1 MLTSPSPL
9 GNNNN
14 NNVVVGRYG
23 NARCVPDVKGN
34 FSENPPGTNENLNNN
49 NKSNVNNNSGSRSS
63 SMVDCQENGEN
74 HGGLMYKFKN
84 NIKQRFSKENEEIMG
99 ERRDEQMVS
108 PKKQKIEKCSL
119 VVRER
124 LSLGG
129 EEEKE
134 KEDRKNRE
142 EKEVDDDREEKIFK
156 YKTDL
161 NGNKRLID
169 SESIIY
175 DKESI
180 NKININRR
188 ESENKYRNYH
198 NYHNGQKLWGLSPPP
213 PLPPPH
219 HHHPLPPLLPP
230 SQNVSM
236 CSPTSYGPPHHH
248 SPILCKS
255 IAIGSSRQEFSSG
268 NTNNNNNN
276 YSTRCLET
284 GYGIPIFALHSKG
297 SFYVPLTLDHA
308 TLAPFLNVLGVTKKD
323 NNDDEVHEKTV
334 LHPVT
339 ISVNFQ
345 SHLMR

>member
-1 MLTSPSPL
+1 
-9 GNNNN
+9 
-14 NNVVVGRYG
+14 
-23 NARCVPDVKGN
+23 
-34 FSENPPGTNENLNNN
+34 
-49 NKSNVNNNSGSRSS
+49 
-63 SMVDCQENGEN
+63 MV
-74 HGGLMYKFKN
+74 
-84 NIKQRFSKENEEIMG
+84 
-99 ERRDEQMVS
+99 RRGAEG
-108 PKKQKIEKCSL
+108 
-119 VVRER
+119 
-124 LSLGG
+124 GG
-129 EEEKE
+129 EKE
-134 KEDRKNRE
+134 SNGDRILLPGKNR
-142 EKEVDDDREEKIFK
+142 KK
-156 YKTDL
+156 YK
-161 NGNKRLID
+161 
-169 SESIIY
+169 
-175 DKESI
+175 

-198 NYHNGQKLWGLSPPP
+198 NYHNGQKLWGLSPPPP